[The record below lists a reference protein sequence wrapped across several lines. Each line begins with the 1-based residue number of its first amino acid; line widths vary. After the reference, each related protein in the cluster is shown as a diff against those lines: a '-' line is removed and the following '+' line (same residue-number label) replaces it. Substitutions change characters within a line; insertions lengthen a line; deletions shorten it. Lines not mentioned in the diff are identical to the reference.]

1 VALSIIM
8 IAFRWRAIPTAD
20 DEETP
25 LLSRS
30 VLFILGISVFCA
42 LGLVILLGTSAPL
55 LTRLS
60 GTPSQVQTSFY
71 GATTTP
77 AGFLLLLLSGLVAF
91 VSWKGATLRELL
103 VSARRSLIVGAVATT
118 VALGFGARDVASLVL
133 LFTAAFAA
141 DMNLRAVM
149 RKAGQGKLGGAGG
162 YLAHVGVGIMLA
174 GVVVSGNYAKI
185 QRLTLKVN
193 TPTMA
198 GDSKLTFVRVVPGS
212 AQRKQAMEVRVETA
226 SGKTYYAYPKMY
238 ENSKTGQLM
247 ANPSIKSG
255 PVTDLYIAPQ
265 QYDPGQPEVI
275 GRDVRLAKGTTTNIE
290 GTGFTF
296 RDFNADRAAMMRGE
310 KTILVLTDLT
320 ITPPDGTQHDTT
332 IKYVY
337 HLDDRPPEPEELAV
351 PGTPGAKM
359 RVLAVSPNDGAV
371 VLRLTGISKNP
382 ADEFQAATVESL
394 SVEVT
399 RKPLI
404 ALVWGGFYVMMAGG
418 ILAFIKRSGEARR
431 AVVEAGRVEESRR
444 AEPAIPPTGP
454 ALPAHSRSTIR
465 D

>member
-1 VALSIIM
+1 M
-8 IAFRWRAIPTAD
+8 
-20 DEETP
+20 
-25 LLSRS
+25 
-30 VLFILGISVFCA
+30 
-42 LGLVILLGTSAPL
+42 
-55 LTRLS
+55 
-60 GTPSQVQTSFY
+60 
-71 GATTTP
+71 
-77 AGFLLLLLSGLVAF
+77 
-91 VSWKGATLRELL
+91 
-103 VSARRSLIVGAVATT
+103 SARRSLIVGAVATT

-149 RKAGQGKLGGAGG
+149 RKASQGKLGGAGG

-198 GDSKLTFVRVVPGS
+198 GDSKLTFLRVVPGS
-212 AQRKQAMEVRVETA
+212 AERKQAMEVRVETA
-226 SGKTYYAYPKMY
+226 SGKSYYAYPKMY

-255 PVTDLYIAPQ
+255 AVTDLYIAPQ

-337 HLDDRPPEPEELAV
+337 HLDDRRARARGARGPGSAGREDAGARGLSQRRRRRPAPDGNLEEPGRRV
-351 PGTPGAKM
+351 PGRDRRVAVGRGHAEASHRPGLGRLLRHDGRRHPRLHQEVGRSPPRGRRSRSRRGIPQGRARDPADRPGAA
-359 RVLAVSPNDGAV
+359 RAQ
-371 VLRLTGISKNP
+371 P
-382 ADEFQAATVESL
+382 APRSAT
-394 SVEVT
+394 
-399 RKPLI
+399 
-404 ALVWGGFYVMMAGG
+404 
-418 ILAFIKRSGEARR
+418 RSRARARR
-431 AVVEAGRVEESRR
+431 APR
-444 AEPAIPPTGP
+444 
-454 ALPAHSRSTIR
+454 
-465 D
+465 

>member
-1 VALSIIM
+1 
-8 IAFRWRAIPTAD
+8 
-20 DEETP
+20 
-25 LLSRS
+25 
-30 VLFILGISVFCA
+30 
-42 LGLVILLGTSAPL
+42 
-55 LTRLS
+55 
-60 GTPSQVQTSFY
+60 
-71 GATTTP
+71 
-77 AGFLLLLLSGLVAF
+77 
-91 VSWKGATLRELL
+91 
-103 VSARRSLIVGAVATT
+103 
-118 VALGFGARDVASLVL
+118 
-133 LFTAAFAA
+133 
-141 DMNLRAVM
+141 
-149 RKAGQGKLGGAGG
+149 
-162 YLAHVGVGIMLA
+162 
-174 GVVVSGNYAKI
+174 
-185 QRLTLKVN
+185 
-193 TPTMA
+193 
-198 GDSKLTFVRVVPGS
+198 
-212 AQRKQAMEVRVETA
+212 MEVRVETA
-226 SGKTYYAYPKMY
+226 SGKSYYAYPKMY

-255 PVTDLYIAPQ
+255 AITDLYIAPQ
-265 QYDPGQPEVI
+265 QYDPGQAEVV

-320 ITPPDGTQHDTT
+320 ITPPDGTQHDAT
-332 IKYVY
+332 IKYVF
-337 HLDDRPPEPEELAV
+337 HLDEGSPEAEELAV
-351 PGTPGAKM
+351 PGVPGAKM

-431 AVVEAGRVEESRR
+431 AVVEAGRAEESRK
-444 AEPAIPPTGP
+444 AEPAIPSTGP